1 MKASAKRY
9 QGILAAID
17 ELYARTA
24 RAAFPASASLA
35 FVNVVLAFGVDAK
48 RMLGKTPAHIQ
59 AVRPLRKSLIAAL
72 SVCGLTPALARIFEA
87 SQDFSI
93 ASASSR
99 RSTVT

>member
-35 FVNVVLAFGVDAK
+35 FVNVVLAFGVDNTGGAD
-48 RMLGKTPAHIQ
+48 A
-59 AVRPLRKSLIAAL
+59 AVKINTAL
-72 SVCGLTPALARIFEA
+72 TALAATGQTAYSPDLLRLYRWWCVFGE
-87 SQDFSI
+87 DI
-93 ASASSR
+93 AGQ
-99 RSTVT
+99 